1 MAGRTGDVER
11 IGRGPDLPPRGRE
24 GHTGTYGQVL
34 VVGGSE
40 GMIGA
45 PALTARAALR
55 GGAGLVT
62 MALPRAI
69 QPTVAPLV
77 PCATSVL
84 LDSDERGGLC
94 GEFLAQLNRAAA
106 SADVLAVGPGMGT
119 GDDRRRAVLAML
131 GADGPAVIDAD
142 ALNLLSTIDDW
153 PERVVGPVVLT
164 PHPGEFSRL
173 TGEGVDDVQAD
184 RSGACAR
191 AARRW
196 RRARAR
202 EEPLV
207 CVLKGAGTVVCDGR
221 RLFVNDTGNP
231 GMATGG
237 TGDVLTG
244 LIAALIGQGFDAMGA
259 ATLGVH
265 AHGLAGDIAAAR
277 LGQASVTAEDVVA
290 SLPEAL
296 RRCAGE

>member
-1 MAGRTGDVER
+1 MTGQDRQGER
-11 IGRGPDLPPRGRE
+11 IDRAPALPPRDRA
-24 GHTGTYGQVL
+24 GHKGTYGHVL

-45 PALTARAALR
+45 AALTARASLR

-69 QPTVAPLV
+69 QPIVAPLV

-84 LDSDERGGLC
+84 LDSDERGRLTDGFV
-94 GEFLAQLNRAAA
+94 EQLTRAADA
-106 SADVLAVGPGMGT
+106 VDVLAVGPGMGR

-131 GADGPAVIDAD
+131 NAPPPAVLDAD
-142 ALNLLSTIDDW
+142 ALNLLATVDDW

-173 TGEGVDDVQAD
+173 TGLGVGDIQAD
-184 RSGACAR
+184 RQNACAR

-196 RRARAR
+196 RDARDSDA
-202 EEPLV
+202 PLV
-207 CVLKGAGTVVCDGR
+207 CALKGAGTVVSDGER
-221 RLFVNDTGNP
+221 VYVNDTGNP

-237 TGDVLTG
+237 AGDVLTG
-244 LIAALIGQGFDAMGA
+244 LVAALIGQGFDAMDA
-259 ATLGVH
+259 AMLGVH
-265 AHGLAGDIAAAR
+265 AHGLAGDLGAGR
-277 LGQASVTAEDVVA
+277 LGEASLTADDIVE

-296 RRCAGE
+296 RRCGGE